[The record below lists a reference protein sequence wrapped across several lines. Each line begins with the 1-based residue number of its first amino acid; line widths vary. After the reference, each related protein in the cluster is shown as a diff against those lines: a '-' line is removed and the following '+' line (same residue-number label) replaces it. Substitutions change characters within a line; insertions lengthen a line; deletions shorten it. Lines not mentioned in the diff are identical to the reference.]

1 MELNFLFLTL
11 ALAPLLGILLF
22 SRKRKSEDAKPLPPG
37 SLGLP
42 FVGETLKFLYGKPEK
57 FVSDR
62 MQKYSPD
69 IFKTKILGE
78 KTVVICGPNGHKFLF
93 SNEEKLFTAFRPH
106 SMQKLFF
113 SNQAQVVAPVQ
124 VTRES
129 DSKRLRSTGFLK
141 PEALVHY
148 LGKMESIT
156 QQHLHNDWEGKDVV
170 QVFPLAKRL
179 TLTLACR
186 FFLGTD
192 DPQRIARLVS
202 YFDDV
207 TLGLHS
213 IPLNFPG
220 TAFRK
225 ADKAAA
231 SIRKDLKILIKEK
244 KAALATGTPM
254 QDILS
259 HVIAF
264 TNPSGQSR
272 PEDDIADK
280 ITGLLIAGYSTVA
293 TAITF
298 FMKYVGERPEI
309 YQKILAEQTHVA
321 ESKKAGE
328 LLNWDDLNK
337 MKYSWNVLYEVMRL
351 TPPLQ
356 GTFREALT
364 EFTYAGYTIPK
375 GWKIYWT
382 VSSTNKNPKYF
393 PNPERFDPSRY
404 EEGNNF
410 PAYSY
415 VPFGGGP
422 RMCPGKEYA
431 RLAILCFVHNVVS
444 KYRWEVVSLNEKIVG
459 DMMPTPAN
467 GLPTIAPPPPP
478 PHPPQ
483 NLPLNPNSTIPIVHN
498 NIVQQTTTVTTT
510 TVDATDVAAAIIYG
524 H

>member
-1 MELNFLFLTL
+1 
-11 ALAPLLGILLF
+11 
-22 SRKRKSEDAKPLPPG
+22 
-37 SLGLP
+37 
-42 FVGETLKFLYGKPEK
+42 
-57 FVSDR
+57 
-62 MQKYSPD
+62 
-69 IFKTKILGE
+69 
-78 KTVVICGPNGHKFLF
+78 
-93 SNEEKLFTAFRPH
+93 
-106 SMQKLFF
+106 MQKLFF
-113 SNQAQVVAPVQ
+113 SNQAQVVTPVQ

-141 PEALVHY
+141 PEALIHY

-156 QQHLHNDWEGKDVV
+156 QQHLHNEWEGKDVV

-179 TLTLACR
+179 TMTLACR

-220 TAFRK
+220 TAFSK

-231 SIRKDLKILIKEK
+231 SIRKELKILIKEK
-244 KAALATGTPM
+244 KDALATGTPM

-264 TNPSGQSR
+264 TDPSGQSR

-293 TAITF
+293 TTITF

-309 YQKILAEQTHVA
+309 YQKILAA

-337 MKYSWNVLYEVMRL
+337 MKYSWNVLYE
-351 TPPLQ
+351 
-356 GTFREALT
+356 
-364 EFTYAGYTIPK
+364 
-375 GWKIYWT
+375 IYWT

-393 PNPERFDPSRY
+393 PNPKRFDPSRY

-422 RMCPGKEYA
+422 RMCPEKEYA
-431 RLAILCFVHNVVS
+431 RLAIMCFVHNVVS
-444 KYRWEVVSLNEKIVG
+444 KYRWEVVSPNEKIVG
-459 DMMPTPAN
+459 DMMPTPEN
-467 GLPTIAPPPPP
+467 GLPVR
-478 PHPPQ
+478 
-483 NLPLNPNSTIPIVHN
+483 LYEL
-498 NIVQQTTTVTTT
+498 
-510 TVDATDVAAAIIYG
+510 
-524 H
+524 

>member
-1 MELNFLFLTL
+1 
-11 ALAPLLGILLF
+11 
-22 SRKRKSEDAKPLPPG
+22 
-37 SLGLP
+37 
-42 FVGETLKFLYGKPEK
+42 
-57 FVSDR
+57 
-62 MQKYSPD
+62 MQKYSPY

-93 SNEEKLFTAFRPH
+93 SNEEKLFTTFRPH
-106 SMQKLFF
+106 SIQKLFF
-113 SNQAQVVAPVQ
+113 SNQAQVVTPVQ

-141 PEALVHY
+141 PEALIHY
-148 LGKMESIT
+148 LRKMDSIT
-156 QQHLHNDWEGKDVV
+156 QQHLHNEWEGKDVV
-170 QVFPLAKRL
+170 QVFPLTKRL

-220 TAFRK
+220 TAFSK

-231 SIRKDLKILIKEK
+231 SIRKELKILIKEK
-244 KAALATGTPM
+244 KDALATGTPM

-264 TNPSGQSR
+264 TDPSGQSR

-293 TAITF
+293 TTITF

-309 YQKILAEQTHVA
+309 YQKILAA

-337 MKYSWNVLYEVMRL
+337 MKYSWNVLYE
-351 TPPLQ
+351 
-356 GTFREALT
+356 
-364 EFTYAGYTIPK
+364 
-375 GWKIYWT
+375 IYWT

-393 PNPERFDPSRY
+393 PNPKRFDPSRY

-422 RMCPGKEYA
+422 RMCPEKEYA
-431 RLAILCFVHNVVS
+431 RLAIMCFVHNVVS
-444 KYRWEVVSLNEKIVG
+444 KYRWEVVSPNEKIVG
-459 DMMPTPAN
+459 DMMPTPEN
-467 GLPTIAPPPPP
+467 GLPVR
-478 PHPPQ
+478 
-483 NLPLNPNSTIPIVHN
+483 LYEL
-498 NIVQQTTTVTTT
+498 
-510 TVDATDVAAAIIYG
+510 
-524 H
+524 